1 MLDLSADVRTA
12 VFNPREGRLKIRSEK
27 GNTFRLGRDIYDP
40 NGREYDL
47 VRVPWMAASA
57 SSASARK
64 SSPSLFK
71 RQIQPPSAKTTMAG
85 KVWLLHSSPF
95 FLCLSL
101 LWALPVSR
109 SSELSGVLTSQLTLS
124 RDIICRDPRSRRWT
138 TGANER
144 TNTATAVQTLLVSP
158 FKWVTPNSNPGG
170 FYDRRLRRRRC
181 RLGASLF
188 LVTLVLEESPNLRTS
203 PGLYE

>member
-1 MLDLSADVRTA
+1 MSADVRTT

-57 SSASARK
+57 RK

-71 RQIQPPSAKTTMAG
+71 RQIQSPSAKTTMAG

-170 FYDRRLRRRRC
+170 FYDRRLRRRRRC
-181 RLGASLF
+181 RLGASSSE
-188 LVTLVLEESPNLRTS
+188 VTLGWVNSQSFKHPRFA
-203 PGLYE
+203 